1 MIPRILACLI
11 VIVAFVGCSTVPE
24 TGRRQVMLVSPSE
37 EAQMGLSAF
46 DQIKKEEKVSQD
58 PAANAQ
64 VQRVGKRIAQS
75 VGRDIPNARWEFVVF
90 DSPQVNAFAL
100 PGGKVGVYTGLLKLA
115 GSDDEL
121 AAVMGHEIAHVSSR
135 HGAERTSQNYLIS
148 GGAALAQI
156 GMEVQNVDPAK
167 RTAIMS
173 AYGIAANLGA
183 LLPYS
188 RLHETEADRI
198 GLRFAAGAG
207 YDPRAAVSFWKKM
220 AANGRNQGKPPVWMS
235 THPSDEQRI
244 RNLEELAPKYM
255 AIYEQAR
262 QKYQ

>member
-100 PGGKVGVYTGLLKLA
+100 PGGKVGV
-115 GSDDEL
+115 
-121 AAVMGHEIAHVSSR
+121 
-135 HGAERTSQNYLIS
+135 
-148 GGAALAQI
+148 
-156 GMEVQNVDPAK
+156 
-167 RTAIMS
+167 
-173 AYGIAANLGA
+173 
-183 LLPYS
+183 
-188 RLHETEADRI
+188 
-198 GLRFAAGAG
+198 
-207 YDPRAAVSFWKKM
+207 
-220 AANGRNQGKPPVWMS
+220 
-235 THPSDEQRI
+235 
-244 RNLEELAPKYM
+244 
-255 AIYEQAR
+255 
-262 QKYQ
+262 

>member
-1 MIPRILACLI
+1 MNLRIFAAMLAVGVL
-11 VIVAFVGCSTVPE
+11 AGCSTVPE
-24 TGRRQVMLVSPSE
+24 TGRHQVMLVSPSE

-64 VQRVGKRIAQS
+64 VQRVGRRIAQS

-100 PGGKVGVYTGLLKLA
+100 PGGKVGVYTGLLKLVS
-115 GSDDEL
+115 SDDEL

-135 HGAERTSQNYLIS
+135 HGAERTSQNYLVA

-156 GMEVQNVDPAK
+156 GMDMKQVDPSK
-167 RTAIMS
+167 RAAIMS
-173 AYGIAANLGA
+173 AYGLAANLGA

-188 RLHETEADRI
+188 RLHESEADRI

-207 YDPRAAVSFWKKM
+207 YDPRAAVTFWKKM
-220 AANGRNQGKPPVWMS
+220 AAKSANQGKPPVWLS
-235 THPSDEQRI
+235 THPSDQQRI
-244 RNLEELAPKYM
+244 RNLEELAPQYM
-255 AIYEQAR
+255 ATYEQAR